1 MAGSITVSSI
11 TLDSD
16 NNFSIKSNTG
26 ATLFFANTSGVDIA
40 NSIGATA
47 ITSDKI
53 LSIANTK
60 ISGNIISSQIT
71 SIGGSQITANTIAN
85 SAIQTGAVESYLRA
99 VNLDF
104 GLRNRIINGDMRTD
118 QRNAGTSVT
127 VNSTGQTYPVDRF
140 FGTGQSSDGVF
151 TLQQS
156 STVPAGFAKS
166 VVATV
171 TTADASI
178 GASQNYLFR
187 QRIEGY
193 NIADLNWGSADARPV
208 TLSFWV
214 RSSLTGT
221 FGGTLHNSAGDRFY
235 PYSYTI
241 STANTWEQKTI
252 TLAGDTTGTWL
263 TTDGIGLNVIW
274 SLGTG
279 STLLA
284 PSSAWTA
291 TTYTGFTGQTNLIGT
306 LNATFYITGVQLEEG
321 LQATPFEYR
330 HYTTELALCQRYY
343 YSSGT
348 GNQTYTTMG
357 NGWEYSSTAA
367 QVYCPLPVP
376 MRVTPTSVSYNAL
389 QLNDSLGSNPSVSS
403 LTVSTVECS
412 TIAGKVNIV
421 ITGGNAGAVCMLRA
435 SNSTSGYI
443 AFNAE
448 L

>member
-1 MAGSITVSSI
+1 MPIQKITSGIIQDGAVSAADIVSV
-11 TLDSD
+11 
-16 NNFSIKSNTG
+16 SNT
-26 ATLFFANTSGVDIA
+26 A
-40 NSIGATA
+40 
-47 ITSDKI
+47 
-53 LSIANTK
+53 
-60 ISGNIISSQIT
+60 ISGLITASQIAAVN
-71 SIGGSQITANTIAN
+71 GSVITANTIAN

-127 VNSTGQTYPVDRF
+127 VNSTGQAFPVDRF

-343 YSSGT
+343 YDTVNSSGSGFGTT
-348 GNQTYTTMG
+348 GFVAAAGFPVTMRTSPTTTMFYSG
-357 NGWEYSSTAA
+357 TQNRIYTIINAALVTMTPTILSSTTAILG
-367 QVYCPLPVP
+367 VYD
-376 MRVTPTSVSYNAL
+376 TGIST
-389 QLNDSLGSNPSVSS
+389 LGV
-403 LTVSTVECS
+403 
-412 TIAGKVNIV
+412 G
-421 ITGGNAGAVCMLRA
+421 TGYLMNFKC
-435 SNSTSGYI
+435 NS
-443 AFNAE
+443 E

>member
-1 MAGSITVSSI
+1 MTLTTVNAGM
-11 TLDSD
+11 LDTQAQY
-16 NNFSIKSNTG
+16 NGFK
-26 ATLFFANTSGVDIA
+26 
-40 NSIGATA
+40 
-47 ITSDKI
+47 
-53 LSIANTK
+53 
-60 ISGNIISSQIT
+60 
-71 SIGGSQITANTIAN
+71 
-85 SAIQTGAVESYLRA
+85 
-99 VNLDF
+99 
-104 GLRNRIINGDMRTD
+104 NRIINGEMVID
-118 QRNAGTSVT
+118 QRNAGASVT
-127 VNSTGQTYPVDRF
+127 VNSTGQAFPVDRF

-193 NIADLNWGSADARPV
+193 NIADFNWGSADARPV

-306 LNATFYITGVQLEEG
+306 NGATFFITGVQLEKG
-321 LQATPFEYR
+321 STATSFDYRPFG
-330 HYTTELALCQRYY
+330 TEFMLCQRYY
-343 YSSGT
+343 QQITHAGSTITYIIGPAYDSTNIFNMSVYSLPVTMRSAPTFSTAGTFILADGLGNNPTVNTLTLSSMSMPNSFTASIVSSGMTT
-348 GNQTYTTMG
+348 GRVYFLL
-357 NGWEYSSTAA
+357 STA
-367 QVYCPLPVP
+367 
-376 MRVTPTSVSYNAL
+376 SSAL
-389 QLNDSLGSNPSVSS
+389 KIS
-403 LTVSTVECS
+403 
-412 TIAGKVNIV
+412 
-421 ITGGNAGAVCMLRA
+421 
-435 SNSTSGYI
+435 
-443 AFNAE
+443 AE